1 MQYYIMV
8 IIATVLL
15 AVDFVLQ
22 KLYQKSQGTGRDAG
36 LVFNA
41 GIGFVTAVLFLILNK
56 GQIHYSLYAAG
67 MALGMSVCLLGY
79 TLLGFRILGIG
90 NLSFYTMFL
99 MTGGMVVPY
108 IWGVLFLNEP
118 LTGWRVV
125 GLLCIV
131 VAIIVSNYSKEKLS
145 RNMIL
150 LCGGV
155 FLLNGGSSVV
165 SKMCQTPD
173 QFGVV
178 EPMEFVFWTG
188 VARCILCVVLLFVT
202 KRTKADT
209 ERKILKWQ
217 MVLAIVGGSAVVS
230 GCSYLLQLM
239 GAAHLPATVLYP
251 IISGGSIV
259 FSAIAGMLCF
269 KEKPS
274 VFQWVGIVLCFMGI
288 CCFL

>member
-1 MQYYIMV
+1 MQYYIMA

-56 GQIHYSLYAAG
+56 GQIHYSLYAVG

-79 TLLGFRILGIG
+79 TILGFRILNIG

-99 MTGGMVVPY
+99 MTGGMAVPY
-108 IWGVLFLNEP
+108 VWGVLFLNES
-118 LTGWRVV
+118 LTVWRVA
-125 GLLCIV
+125 GLLCIAA
-131 VAIIVSNYSKEKLS
+131 AIIVSNYRKETLS

-150 LCGGV
+150 LCCGV
-155 FLLNGGSSVV
+155 FFLNGGSSVV

-173 QFGVV
+173 RFGVA

-188 VARCILCVVLLFVT
+188 VARCTLCVVLLFVT

-209 ERKILKWQ
+209 ERKSPKWKA
-217 MVLAIVGGSAVVS
+217 VLAIVGGSAVVS

-274 VFQWVGIVLCFMGI
+274 ACQWAGIALCFIGI

>member
-8 IIATVLL
+8 IMATMLL

-22 KLYQKSQGTGRDAG
+22 KLYQKSQGTGREAG

-56 GQIHYSLYAAG
+56 GQIHCSFYAVG

-79 TLLGFRILGIG
+79 TILGFRILEIG

-108 IWGVLFLNEP
+108 VWGVLFLHEP
-118 LTGWRVV
+118 FTGWRVT

-131 VAIIVSNYSKEKLS
+131 AAIIVSNYSKEKIS
-145 RNMIL
+145 HRMIL
-150 LCGGV
+150 LCCSV
-155 FLLNGGSSVV
+155 FFLNGGSSVV

-173 QFGVV
+173 KFGVV

-188 VARCILCVVLLFVT
+188 MMRCLLCITLLLMSERKKT
-202 KRTKADT
+202 GS
-209 ERKILKWQ
+209 ERKISRWKTWIP
-217 MVLAIVGGSAVVS
+217 IVVCSAMVS
-230 GCSYLLQLM
+230 GISYLLQLM

-251 IISGGSIV
+251 VISGGSIV
-259 FSAIAGMLCF
+259 FSAIAGILCF
-269 KEKPS
+269 KEKPNA
-274 VFQWVGIVLCFMGI
+274 FQWTGILLCFAGS